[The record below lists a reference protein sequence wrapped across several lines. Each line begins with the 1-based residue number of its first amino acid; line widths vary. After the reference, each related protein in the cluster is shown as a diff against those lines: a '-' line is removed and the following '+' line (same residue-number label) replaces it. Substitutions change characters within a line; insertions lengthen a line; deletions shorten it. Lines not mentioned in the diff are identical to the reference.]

1 MCFISIKLKNITFF
15 KIFFLFVNLIN
26 NDAVGGAVTTLLV
39 VDGEGSLSGSIIEQ
53 KNNKSKL
60 SNDTL
65 SKVTNSGLGSNI
77 EIDIDMEVFEKI
89 CKRLGSSS
97 DELYIIF
104 RGNRYDADARLGVH
118 EYNYIKESLDL
129 ENLEKRSSIVKN
141 EYNKEF
147 DRINE
152 ELKKKIS
159 IDMVTYIEN
168 QKKAG
173 KAFVNVASV
182 KTYEEVSF
190 FTNEKSQWVEMIADD
205 RPKRDIYYEPYMRN
219 LCALYSKNGT
229 VSTAVKLLE
238 SIKNKKHEIASEIDG
253 AVAEKALVLNKIMD
267 TKNAQQTEIQQ
278 KRDNEKKLAQVK
290 IQVEKVNKKGRY
302 AEELNE
308 LVTEITRNKSIL
320 EELESDLIKKTE
332 AIKPIKDKE
341 DNFERIVDELNAKI
355 YANKPVKV
363 MFVVSGRHKLY
374 REELIARFSLTGEIF
389 FLKNNLINRQGV
401 FTDYLRKTGGTFSYI
416 DSDGFDRVISEYE
429 VDGNVVNNYESW
441 LKTDDALKLI
451 KKRDEILLERK
462 GNKLKLD
469 GLKSDL
475 EDLRMK
481 ILDVRREIGKNESL
495 REGVEKK
502 LITLD

>member
-1 MCFISIKLKNITFF
+1 M
-15 KIFFLFVNLIN
+15 
-26 NDAVGGAVTTLLV
+26 
-39 VDGEGSLSGSIIEQ
+39 
-53 KNNKSKL
+53 
-60 SNDTL
+60 
-65 SKVTNSGLGSNI
+65 
-77 EIDIDMEVFEKI
+77 
-89 CKRLGSSS
+89 
-97 DELYIIF
+97 
-104 RGNRYDADARLGVH
+104 
-118 EYNYIKESLDL
+118 
-129 ENLEKRSSIVKN
+129 
-141 EYNKEF
+141 
-147 DRINE
+147 
-152 ELKKKIS
+152 
-159 IDMVTYIEN
+159 
-168 QKKAG
+168 
-173 KAFVNVASV
+173 
-182 KTYEEVSF
+182 
-190 FTNEKSQWVEMIADD
+190 
-205 RPKRDIYYEPYMRN
+205 
-219 LCALYSKNGT
+219 
-229 VSTAVKLLE
+229 
-238 SIKNKKHEIASEIDG
+238 
-253 AVAEKALVLNKIMD
+253 
-267 TKNAQQTEIQQ
+267 
-278 KRDNEKKLAQVK
+278 
-290 IQVEKVNKKGRY
+290 EKVNKKGRY

>member
-1 MCFISIKLKNITFF
+1 M
-15 KIFFLFVNLIN
+15 
-26 NDAVGGAVTTLLV
+26 
-39 VDGEGSLSGSIIEQ
+39 
-53 KNNKSKL
+53 
-60 SNDTL
+60 
-65 SKVTNSGLGSNI
+65 
-77 EIDIDMEVFEKI
+77 
-89 CKRLGSSS
+89 
-97 DELYIIF
+97 
-104 RGNRYDADARLGVH
+104 
-118 EYNYIKESLDL
+118 
-129 ENLEKRSSIVKN
+129 
-141 EYNKEF
+141 
-147 DRINE
+147 
-152 ELKKKIS
+152 
-159 IDMVTYIEN
+159 
-168 QKKAG
+168 
-173 KAFVNVASV
+173 
-182 KTYEEVSF
+182 
-190 FTNEKSQWVEMIADD
+190 
-205 RPKRDIYYEPYMRN
+205 
-219 LCALYSKNGT
+219 
-229 VSTAVKLLE
+229 
-238 SIKNKKHEIASEIDG
+238 
-253 AVAEKALVLNKIMD
+253 
-267 TKNAQQTEIQQ
+267 
-278 KRDNEKKLAQVK
+278 
-290 IQVEKVNKKGRY
+290 EKVNKKGRY

-320 EELESDLIKKTE
+320 EEFESDLIKKTE

-341 DNFERIVDELNAKI
+341 DNFERIVHELNAKI